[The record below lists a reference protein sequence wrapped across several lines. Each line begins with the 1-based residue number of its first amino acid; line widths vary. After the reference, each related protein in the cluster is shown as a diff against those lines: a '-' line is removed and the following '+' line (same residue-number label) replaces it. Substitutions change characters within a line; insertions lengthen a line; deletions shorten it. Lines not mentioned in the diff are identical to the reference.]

1 MKDFLVKLIK
11 QGNLKI
17 GEPSENVSK
26 AYLEKSVSNLE
37 AAKILLKNDKL
48 EESVSF
54 TYYSM
59 YNLFLA
65 LLYQIGIKSE
75 NHSSSIFLLKK
86 IFSFENK
93 EIIEM
98 KKERI
103 DKQYYI
109 GFHITKRE
117 VEEEM
122 KIAEN
127 FNRELRTFIL
137 GLGKKDIEFYR
148 NKFKGMMK

>member
-26 AYLEKSVSNLE
+26 AYLEKPVSNLE

-59 YNLFLA
+59 YNLVLA